1 MKQAFTL
8 PFRGGYFQLENI
20 SSCQNGKNRTFV
32 LMGGVLSYSERM
44 FAPQGGGHL
53 HFDTQKKR
61 KGIPLPFQY
70 LNNITLK
77 TESSITQIYNIILF
91 KKISYTQSY
100 RIYPSTFS
108 TVNLN
113 IISLFNFHT
122 HTTFHNT

>member
-1 MKQAFTL
+1 MFAFPL
-8 PFRGGYFQLENI
+8 GEGFFIWKIFPVVKMAKIELL
-20 SSCQNGKNRTFV
+20 FV
-32 LMGGVLSYSERM
+32 WGGVLSYSEQM

-61 KGIPLPFQY
+61 KGIYIPLPFQY
-70 LNNITLK
+70 LNNITFK

-100 RIYPSTFS
+100 RIHPSTFS

>member
-1 MKQAFTL
+1 MKQAFSL
-8 PFRGGYFQLENI
+8 PLGEGFFNWKIFPVVKMTKTKLL
-20 SSCQNGKNRTFV
+20 F
-32 LMGGVLSYSERM
+32 
-44 FAPQGGGHL
+44 GGGCFKL
-53 HFDTQKKR
+53 WRTDVRSARGWAPSFRYPKKR

-70 LNNITLK
+70 LNNITFK
-77 TESSITQIYNIILF
+77 TESPITQIYNIILF

-100 RIYPSTFS
+100 RIHPSTFS